1 MDAKGTISV
10 KLFAD
15 FLGEALL
22 ILKKEAAQ
30 AGKLDLE
37 AARQR
42 LNEMIKDKVPVS
54 NWLI

>member
-1 MDAKGTISV
+1 M